1 MTYSVYFNLPN
12 IFGIKISYQ
21 CFSSVSARSCAYTLV
36 DISSLYGLLFDFKL
50 REFSFVLTVNFI
62 GTYARA
68 KLTLSEVGNKSWQ
81 LKFSQ
86 EPITR
91 SLHMYCTLESTL
103 SREEL
108 FLE

>member
-21 CFSSVSARSCAYTLV
+21 CFSSVPAHSCAYTLV
-36 DISSLYGLLFDFKL
+36 DISSLYGLLFEFKP

-68 KLTLSEVGNKSWQ
+68 KLTLSEVGNKSKR

>member
-21 CFSSVSARSCAYTLV
+21 CFSSVSAHSCAYTLV
-36 DISSLYGLLFDFKL
+36 DLSSLYGLLFDFKP
-50 REFSFVLTVNFI
+50 REFSFFLTVNFI

-68 KLTLSEVGNKSWQ
+68 KLTLSEVGNKSWR

-91 SLHMYCTLESTL
+91 SLHMYSTLKSTL

-108 FLE
+108 LF